1 MADNLHLRTDSRYE
15 PLPPLPFD
23 GLSPPGTPLHESAP
37 IPMEEIPYDASRPRF
52 QGMAARSESANIR
65 DSYAS
70 SNYQGAG
77 GSVNSSVYALN
88 PGGAG
93 AGAPGA
99 GVRSSAYLAG
109 YRDDPN
115 ADEFDDASSPGGSP
129 GGAASPAPEYLAEKR
144 AAYAPP
150 AAKKK
155 RWIWVAGLAGLCLL
169 IAIVVGVYFGV
180 VKKGNSSGSSSS
192 SDSSSGSSG
201 NSSSGSTSTLAIT
214 GGDGSTV
221 TTESGTTFTY
231 QNSFGGY
238 WYYNPEDPF
247 NNAARPQS
255 WSPALNETF
264 NYGSD
269 IIRGYVTRNTR
280 FQSPMRGD

>member
-1 MADNLHLRTDSRYE
+1 M
-15 PLPPLPFD
+15 
-23 GLSPPGTPLHESAP
+23 
-37 IPMEEIPYDASRPRF
+37 
-52 QGMAARSESANIR
+52 
-65 DSYAS
+65 
-70 SNYQGAG
+70 GAG
-77 GSVNSSVYALN
+77 N
-88 PGGAG
+88 
-93 AGAPGA
+93 
-99 GVRSSAYLAG
+99 RSSALLTG

-144 AAYAPP
+144 AAYAAP

-155 RWIWVAGLAGLCLL
+155 RWIWVAVAAGVCLV
-169 IAIVVGVYFGV
+169 IAVALGVIFGV
-180 VKKGNSSGSSSS
+180 VKKKSS
-192 SDSSSGSSG
+192 SDNNSSSNSSSGSGGSSG
-201 NSSSGSTSTLAIT
+201 GSTSTLAIT

-221 TTESGTTFTY
+221 TTDNGTTFTY

-238 WYYNPEDPF
+238 WYYDPEDPF

-269 IIRGYVTRNTR
+269 IIRGYVNGKHAFCSSDDLATFISRRVNLGGWLNTEPV
-280 FQSPMRGD
+280 SKNS